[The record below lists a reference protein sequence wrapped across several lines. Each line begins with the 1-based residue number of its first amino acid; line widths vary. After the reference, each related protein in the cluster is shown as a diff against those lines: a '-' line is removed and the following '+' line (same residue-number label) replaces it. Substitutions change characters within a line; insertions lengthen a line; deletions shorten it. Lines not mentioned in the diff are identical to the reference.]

1 MDGID
6 LDQFVRGLGAAT
18 GPLQTWVLPA
28 LLGLGLASATG
39 LRTFLPLLMLAVA
52 DRFGLFGI
60 ELNAQ
65 MAWLADWPAV
75 AALGVAAVV
84 EFAGDKIPVVDH
96 GLNVLGAF
104 TRPLAGAVAAASVFA
119 GLDPT
124 TAAVAGIIVGAPTA
138 FAFNAAQGG
147 ARLTSTATTGGIG
160 NPVLSLIEDALAFL
174 TVILA
179 FLAPILVP
187 VLMVVLAVLVFR
199 LAKRMRE
206 RLYGRS
212 ELTARATRSP

>member
-1 MDGID
+1 MDGFD
-6 LDQFVRGLGAAT
+6 LQGLREGAGLAA

-39 LRTFLPLLMLAVA
+39 LRTFLPLLMLAIA
-52 DRFGLFGI
+52 ARFGLFGI
-60 ELNAQ
+60 ALNDQ
-65 MAWLADWPAV
+65 MSWLADWPAI

-104 TRPLAGAVAAASVFA
+104 TRPVAGAVAAGSVFA

-124 TAAVAGIIVGAPTA
+124 TAAIAGVIVGAPTA

-147 ARLTSTATTGGIG
+147 ARLTSTATTGGVG
-160 NPVLSLIEDALAFL
+160 NPILSFIEDVLAFF

-179 FLAPILVP
+179 FLAPVLVP
-187 VLMVVLAVLVFR
+187 VVLIVLAVLVFR
-199 LAKRMRE
+199 LANRLRA
-206 RLYGRS
+206 RLYARDG
-212 ELTARATRSP
+212 LTAGATRSP